1 MKFSIFDFQFIVV
14 FLLVFVCA
22 SASAAVPLGPSPIW
36 ESVDNDF
43 STGGAL
49 ADVDRDGYLDL
60 FVGNGNDMALNSNSV
75 YMNQNGVLEDIGSW
89 VSFDQG
95 YFGHNAV
102 GDVDNDGDIDM
113 AVAYYGGVSAGFVPY
128 IHNIYYNIGDSL
140 ERSPSWR
147 NAMSDTFNS
156 FDCAF
161 GDVDG
166 DGDLDIVFS
175 GGEMYSSRSQS
186 SRLYLNTGGVFETIA
201 SWTSLLGY
209 AYGVA
214 WGDVDNDGDLDL
226 AIGNEQNYN
235 HLYYNNGGVLESS
248 PSWQSDEIATA
259 NQIAFGD
266 VDGDGWVD
274 LAVSNGADCRIY
286 FNQAGTLEVHPS
298 WKSADAKSNYSCIAL
313 GDVDADGDLD
323 LASGGWWEPLVVF
336 ENFGGTLDTVP
347 TWSWYPGGGKSLV
360 CEEVVWG
367 DVDGDG
373 VLGSCDALDGDGVK
387 KIFYF
392 LHYPVHA
399 IEDILVDGD
408 TLAPTDY
415 CYDLNAGWI
424 SFKDAPSPGMAN
436 VVMCYDYSGDLDLI
450 VTNWDPPT
458 GNFLLDNIST
468 GIMEYAGARNPDLNH
483 IKMSARPNPF
493 VASTTVDISLP
504 VEYAETHGSLSSDIV
519 VAIYDVGGRLVKE
532 LKALVGGPGSHF
544 SAKWD
549 GKDGD
554 GRKLPAGTYFVSMKS
569 RRLSASCKVV
579 LLR

>member
-1 MKFSIFDFQFIVV
+1 MVV
-14 FLLVFVCA
+14 LLVFVA
-22 SASAAVPLGPSPIW
+22 GGVSAAVPLGPSPIW
-36 ESVDNDF
+36 ESVDNDY

-49 ADVDRDGYLDL
+49 ADVDGDGYLDL
-60 FVGNGNDMALNSNSV
+60 FVGNGNDMALNRNSV
-75 YMNQNGVLEDIGSW
+75 YKNQNGILEDIASW

-95 YFGHNAV
+95 FFGHNAV
-102 GDVDNDGDIDM
+102 GDVDNDGNVDM
-113 AVAYYGGVSAGFVPY
+113 AVAYYGGFVPWL
-128 IHNIYYNIGDSL
+128 HDIYYNLGDAL
-140 ERSPSWR
+140 ERTPSWH
-147 NAMSDTFNS
+147 NSMSDTFNS

-175 GGEMYSSRSQS
+175 GGEWYTGRSQR
-186 SRLYLNTGGVFETIA
+186 SRLYLNAGGAFDTIA
-201 SWTSLLGY
+201 SWTSLAGY

-226 AIGNEQNYN
+226 AIGNWQNYN

-274 LAVSNGADCRIY
+274 LAVSNAIDCRIY

-298 WKSADAKSNYSCIAL
+298 WKSTDAKGDYSCVAL

-336 ENFGGTLDTVP
+336 ENFGGSLDTVP

-367 DVDGDG
+367 DVDKDG
-373 VLGSCDALDGDGVK
+373 LTGICEALDGDGARK
-387 KIFYF
+387 LFY
-392 LHYPVHA
+392 LGKYPAHA
-399 IEDILVDGD
+399 MEYVVVDGE
-408 TLAPTDY
+408 TLALTDY

-424 SFKDAPSPGMAN
+424 SFKDAPSSGMAN
-436 VVMCYDYSGDLDLI
+436 VAICYEYSTDLDLV

-458 GNFLLDNIST
+458 GNFLFDNIST
-468 GIMEYAGARNPDLNH
+468 GILEYAEARNPELTRVQ
-483 IKMSARPNPF
+483 MSARPNPF
-493 VASTTVDISLP
+493 AANTTVNISLP
-504 VEYAETHGSLSSDIV
+504 SEYAEVYGSPGSEIT
-519 VAIYDVGGRLVKE
+519 VAVYDVAGRLVRQLRTSIGE
-532 LKALVGGPGSHF
+532 PGLSF
-544 SAKWD
+544 STEWD
-549 GKDGD
+549 GTDID
-554 GRKLPAGTYFVSMKS
+554 GRRLPAGTYFVSLKS

>member
-1 MKFSIFDFQFIVV
+1 MRKFQFAMVV
-14 FLLVFVCA
+14 LLLFVA
-22 SASAAVPLGPSPIW
+22 GGVNAAVPFGSSPIW
-36 ESVDNDF
+36 ESLDSDF

-49 ADVDRDGYLDL
+49 ADVDGDGYLDL
-60 FVGNGNDMALNSNSV
+60 FVGNGNDMALNNNSV
-75 YMNQNGVLEDIGSW
+75 YKNQSGALETVASW
-89 VSFDQG
+89 VSLDQG

-102 GDVDNDGDIDM
+102 GDVNNDGNVDM
-113 AVAYYGGVSAGFVPY
+113 AVSYYGAFVPWR
-128 IHNIYYNIGDSL
+128 HDIYYNDGDSL
-140 ERSPSWR
+140 ERTPSWQ

-166 DGDLDIVFS
+166 DGDLDVVFS
-175 GGEMYSSRSQS
+175 GGEMYTGRNQR
-186 SRLYLNTGGVFETIA
+186 SRLYLNAGGIFDTVA
-201 SWTSLLGY
+201 SWTSLPGY

-248 PSWQSDEIATA
+248 PSWQSNEIAAT

-266 VDGDGWVD
+266 IDDDGWVD
-274 LAVSNGADCRIY
+274 LAVSNGADCHVY
-286 FNQAGTLEVHPS
+286 FNQAGTLEVSPS
-298 WKSADAKSNYSCIAL
+298 WKSTDAKSNYSCIAL

-336 ENFGGTLDTVP
+336 ENFAGSLDTVP
-347 TWSWYPGGGKSLV
+347 TWSWYPGGGKALV

-373 VLGSCDALDGDGVK
+373 VLGTCDALDGDGVK
-387 KIFYF
+387 KVFYF
-392 LHYPVHA
+392 LHHPVHA
-399 IEDILVDGD
+399 IEYIVVNGE
-408 TLAPTDY
+408 TLALTEY

-424 SFKDAPSPGMAN
+424 SFKDAPSSGMAN
-436 VVMCYDYSGDLDLI
+436 VVMCYEYSVDLDLV

-458 GNFLLDNIST
+458 GNFLFDNIST
-468 GIMEYAGARNPDLNH
+468 GILEYAEARSPGQTSV
-483 IKMSARPNPF
+483 KMSARPNPF
-493 VASTTVDISLP
+493 AANTRVDISLP
-504 VEYAETHGSLSSDIV
+504 SEYAEAYGSPGSDMT
-519 VAIYDVGGRLVKE
+519 VAVYDVGGRLIRQLRTSDDE
-532 LKALVGGPGSHF
+532 SGSPF
-544 SAKWD
+544 STEWD
-549 GKDGD
+549 GTDID
-554 GRKLPAGTYFVSMKS
+554 GRRLPAGTYFVSLKS